1 MPASPEEIGAHRRIR
16 ILAADVS
23 LATEAPGPSSIL
35 NVLPARIVSGQPVDS
50 NEMLVV
56 VALGDDGGGSRL
68 LSRIT
73 RKSWDVLGLHEGLN
87 VFARVKAVKLR

>member
-1 MPASPEEIGAHRRIR
+1 MRCSSSSRSAPMARGA
-16 ILAADVS
+16 
-23 LATEAPGPSSIL
+23 
-35 NVLPARIVSGQPVDS
+35 
-50 NEMLVV
+50 
-56 VALGDDGGGSRL
+56 RL